1 MNAIGSFLSVSRYW
15 PVLLTVAAY
24 LLAVWLQ
31 KKTKLTIL
39 NPILISALLII
50 PVLLLSGT
58 SLEAY
63 TNGTEP
69 LSYLLTPATICLGL
83 SLYEQL
89 QTLKNDLPA
98 VLIGVVAGTVTS
110 LGTVWGLC
118 ALFGADRTLLVSM
131 LPKSVTT
138 AIGIA
143 LSEEAG
149 GIVALTAAMIVTTG
163 LFGNLAGGLL
173 CRLLHIEDPIARG
186 VAYGTA
192 SHVIGTSRAVT
203 EGNLTGAVSSLSLA
217 VAGLLTAILFPVIT
231 SLA

>member
-1 MNAIGSFLSVSRYW
+1 MSLISAFLSISRYW
-15 PVLLTVAAY
+15 PLLLTVAAY
-24 LLAVWLQ
+24 LFAVWLQ
-31 KKTKLTIL
+31 RKTKLTLL

-58 SLEAY
+58 SLDAY
-63 TNGTEP
+63 TKGTEP

-89 QTLKNDLPA
+89 QKLKNDLPA
-98 VLIGVVAGTVTS
+98 VLAGVIAGTITS
-110 LGTVWGLC
+110 LGTVWGIC
-118 ALFGADRTLLVSM
+118 ALFGVGKDVTVSM

-143 LSEEAG
+143 LSEQG
-149 GIVALTAAMIVTTG
+149 NGIVALTAAVIVITG

-173 CRLLHIEDPIARG
+173 SKLLQIKDPVARG

-192 SHVIGTSRAVT
+192 SHVIGTSRAIT
-203 EGNLTGAVSSLSLA
+203 EGAMTGAVGSLSLA
-217 VAGLLTAILFPVIT
+217 VAGLLTAILFPIVTAWI
-231 SLA
+231 